1 MLGCCSG
8 PGLLPSPRVLSH
20 GPDVNVELLQGP
32 GELNRRGLEKKRESE
47 SEPFGCRPSAMNPTL
62 HHHAR
67 SNWGGPMQRLGCD
80 VTGFA
85 ELILRVRRPASL
97 GFRVVWLVCCCRPRR
112 PWSCSYGNLAAAG
125 MDARQPVPEGIRGV
139 DVDDMRSCLCDS
151 LPLHVYLCAGWPSHP
166 DCQTTTGNRV
176 FHPAAAVVRALTRF
190 SRTPPRFNC
199 TVASHVGRGKGREGR
214 LCAASCSLGNPR
226 FALFV
231 PNWRQAPQARNGL
244 IRPGLRLQG
253 SAGAPMAHR
262 NCFFTKEGQW
272 AGSVGPGNQS
282 ATGRGF
288 WERKTRGS
296 LHRETRRQEIA
307 RESEGGKRKDLPT
320 RIPLPRAPIVT
331 AVPEQHTPGVEG
343 IFEGISKPS

>member
-1 MLGCCSG
+1 
-8 PGLLPSPRVLSH
+8 
-20 GPDVNVELLQGP
+20 
-32 GELNRRGLEKKRESE
+32 
-47 SEPFGCRPSAMNPTL
+47 
-62 HHHAR
+62 
-67 SNWGGPMQRLGCD
+67 
-80 VTGFA
+80 
-85 ELILRVRRPASL
+85 
-97 GFRVVWLVCCCRPRR
+97 
-112 PWSCSYGNLAAAG
+112 

-151 LPLHVYLCAGWPSHP
+151 LPLLVRGMAITPRLP
-166 DCQTTTGNRV
+166 DNHGQPV

-331 AVPEQHTPGVEG
+331 AAPEQHTPGVEG